1 LSFLNIESRLINY
14 LKKHHTN
21 AGVTTVLKSHQQIAK
36 DIGTSRE
43 VVTRVLKKI
52 KFDEK
57 SVVNFK

>member
-1 LSFLNIESRLINY
+1 
-14 LKKHHTN
+14 
-21 AGVTTVLKSHQQIAK
+21 VTTVLKSHQQIAK